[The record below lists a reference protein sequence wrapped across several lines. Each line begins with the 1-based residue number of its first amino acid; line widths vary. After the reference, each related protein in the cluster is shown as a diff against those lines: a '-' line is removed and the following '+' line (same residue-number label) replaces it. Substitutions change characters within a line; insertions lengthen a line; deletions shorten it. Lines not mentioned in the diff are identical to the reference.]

1 MCLRRAQE
9 MTEQNEIRRWMAE
22 EGLRERELQLSLTG
36 NPRVGAFVPHDMLAI
51 LVLLAKRSSAY
62 SDYPF
67 EAAQEMRKVVEEA
80 LSLCDP
86 VAHEYIEN
94 VMADYHAH
102 VAAFIN
108 EEKSC
113 AVPTPLHG

>member
-1 MCLRRAQE
+1 
-9 MTEQNEIRRWMAE
+9 MTNRDEIGRWVAE
-22 EGLRERELQLSLTG
+22 EGARERELLLSLTG
-36 NPRVGAFVPHDMLAI
+36 NNRVGAFVPHDMLAI
-51 LVLLAKRSSAY
+51 LVLLAKRSSVY

-67 EAAQEMRKVVEEA
+67 EAAQEMRKLVEEA

-94 VMADYHAH
+94 AMADYHAH

-108 EEKSC
+108 EEKSR